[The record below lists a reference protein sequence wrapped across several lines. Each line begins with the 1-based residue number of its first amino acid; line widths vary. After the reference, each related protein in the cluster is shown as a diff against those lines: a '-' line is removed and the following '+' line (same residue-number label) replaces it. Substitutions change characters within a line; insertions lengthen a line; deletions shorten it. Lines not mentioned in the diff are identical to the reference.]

1 MLARPLDKRRSRQPA
16 KDGECDGYYV
26 GPALIVRED
35 HLDEEDPNCEPDD
48 RSHDGSKNHHRPS

>member
-26 GPALIVRED
+26 RPALIVRED
-35 HLDEEDPNCEPDD
+35 DFDQEHADD
-48 RSHDGSKNHHRPS
+48 RT